1 MDIEFFALVSLINLK
16 MPPEHNFIGNE
27 VILYKFTGSFAFPRT
42 QVKGFDSRFAR
53 CDRAVNVKKPSG
65 TLSPQTTTVLVYM
78 YNIRFRYISVVKQT
92 SLENS

>member
-1 MDIEFFALVSLINLK
+1 MDIEFCTLVSLINLK

-42 QVKGFDSRFAR
+42 QVKGFDSRSAR
-53 CDRAVNVKKPSG
+53 CDRAVNVKPSG
-65 TLSPQTTTVLVYM
+65 TLSPQTTAVLVYM